1 MNRVEGP
8 VLELQKV
15 RRGEAGSY
23 LCIASN
29 GHPPTVS
36 RRLQLDVKCKTL
48 VLNVADYYFYSTLPS
63 PAAGPRAGA
72 EGVRQPRAPRAARVQ
87 RGGLPAGRGHLGV
100 ARGEG
105 RPAHQDRVR
114 QQVRG

>member
-8 VLELQKV
+8 VLELHKV

-36 RRLQLDVKCKTL
+36 RRLQLDVKCKTQ
-48 VLNVADYYFYSTLPS
+48 ADMKCI
-63 PAAGPRAGA
+63 
-72 EGVRQPRAPRAARVQ
+72 
-87 RGGLPAGRGHLGV
+87 
-100 ARGEG
+100 
-105 RPAHQDRVR
+105 
-114 QQVRG
+114 